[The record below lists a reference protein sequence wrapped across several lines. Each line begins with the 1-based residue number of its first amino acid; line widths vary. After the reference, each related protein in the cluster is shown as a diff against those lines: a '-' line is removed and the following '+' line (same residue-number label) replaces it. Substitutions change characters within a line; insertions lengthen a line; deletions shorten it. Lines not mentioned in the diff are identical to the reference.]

1 MTPAQLSHA
10 VLRSVR
16 GAVDSGELRAPVPE
30 RVVLR
35 RPPRHVDE
43 QLGRKSRKSRESR
56 EAREAPEPREP
67 RDVWSCGIALRLAG
81 PAGMPADEVARML
94 SARLAEQPGVAAVH
108 ITGGG
113 FLTIALDAG
122 AGAALLRE
130 ILAAP
135 PAPSLPDDPALDAA
149 RWAAVAGGD
158 PTGALLTQRE
168 ENPLFLVRYARA
180 RCAGLERAAEALG
193 VVAEPGAAP
202 CELPA
207 ERALLAALGEG
218 GRPVGRLTRVADGL
232 LTVEGLRPTLP
243 SGDEKPGVVHRAR
256 LALALAAGT
265 VLADGLHALG
275 ISAPHRL

>member
-16 GAVDSGELRAPVPE
+16 GAVDSGELSVPVPE
-30 RVVLR
+30 RAVLR
-35 RPPRHVDE
+35 RPPRHVDARA
-43 QLGRKSRKSRESR
+43 GGESPGTS
-56 EAREAPEPREP
+56 E
-67 RDVWSCGIALRLAG
+67 VWSCGIALRLAG
-81 PAGMPADEVARML
+81 PAGKPAGEVARML
-94 SARLAEQPGVAAVH
+94 SARLERQPGVAAVRV
-108 ITGGG
+108 TGGG

-122 AGAALLRE
+122 AEAALLRE
-130 ILAAP
+130 ILSAP
-135 PAPSLPDDPALDAA
+135 PAPSLPDDPARDAA
-149 RWAAVAGGD
+149 RWSALAGGD
-158 PTGALLTQRE
+158 PAGALLTQRE

-193 VVAEPGAAP
+193 VVPEPGAAP

-218 GRPVGRLTRVADGL
+218 GRPVGRLTRVADRL

-243 SGDEKPGVVHRAR
+243 SGDEKPEVVHRAR